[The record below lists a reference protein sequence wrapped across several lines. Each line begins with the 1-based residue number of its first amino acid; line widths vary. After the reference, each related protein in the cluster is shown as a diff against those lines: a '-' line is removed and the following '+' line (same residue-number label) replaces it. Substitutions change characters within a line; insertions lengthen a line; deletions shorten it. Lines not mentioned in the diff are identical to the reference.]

1 MEQKMAQKKTLTK
14 RVTVSGEN
22 EGYLAIIRRHHPE
35 LKNDRD
41 VVGFCIQYYFEKNK
55 KDLGVTPIF
64 IDERIQEMDQRVTFL
79 EEQYENFM
87 IEKSHSFTPESK

>member
-1 MEQKMAQKKTLTK
+1 MAENKNQTK
-14 RVTVSGEN
+14 RVTVSGTN
-22 EGYLAIIRRHHPE
+22 EEYLTIIRRHHPE

-55 KDLGVTPIF
+55 RSLGVTPIF
-64 IDERIQEMDQRVTFL
+64 IDERIQEMDQRITFL

>member
-1 MEQKMAQKKTLTK
+1 MAQKKTLTK

-64 IDERIQEMDQRVTFL
+64 IDDRIDELCDRVTFL
-79 EEQYENFM
+79 EEQYEDLMN
-87 IEKSHSFTPESK
+87 EKECSFLPEKQ